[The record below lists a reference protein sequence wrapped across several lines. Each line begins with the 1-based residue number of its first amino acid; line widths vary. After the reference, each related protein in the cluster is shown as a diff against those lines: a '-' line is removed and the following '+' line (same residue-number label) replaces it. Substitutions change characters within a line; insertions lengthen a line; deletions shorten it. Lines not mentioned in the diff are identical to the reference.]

1 MNKKHGTGQERFLF
15 PELASN
21 PLPTP
26 PSPPAT
32 GETGTT
38 SANGSIQTPASAAA
52 PAEKPAGTN
61 GHRTKGGAKASK
73 SKSPKKPAAA
83 AQPDGAGQLVTEAL
97 DGVAKGKGVQ
107 SSPDAEEAEANDS
120 KSVAAMNDGT
130 LAPFKLMSVEIF
142 SAQDLNIQS
151 YERMLA
157 AMPQGENRAK
167 VEIVWL
173 TTLCAILNGGL
184 RLLSV
189 RKGFLLLDL
198 KAAAAP
204 NDYQRRA
211 AELFPDTDARTL
223 RYFAAQARLF
233 EEAFGAGFNE
243 NGDRAYFEN
252 LKNTWTL
259 TAIIA
264 AAKSAGEKPSAACIE
279 PEGDSPAK
287 NATPVAKPK
296 SSYVAIDTLRQ
307 HCRRCGKTSRSLL
320 TSIKRLAEADV
331 EKAAELIS
339 QHMPES
345 VRPFY
350 VNALAARK
358 SALHA
363 EDENCIN
370 I

>member
-1 MNKKHGTGQERFLF
+1 M
-15 PELASN
+15 
-21 PLPTP
+21 
-26 PSPPAT
+26 
-32 GETGTT
+32 
-38 SANGSIQTPASAAA
+38 
-52 PAEKPAGTN
+52 
-61 GHRTKGGAKASK
+61 
-73 SKSPKKPAAA
+73 
-83 AQPDGAGQLVTEAL
+83 
-97 DGVAKGKGVQ
+97 
-107 SSPDAEEAEANDS
+107 
-120 KSVAAMNDGT
+120 AAMNDGT